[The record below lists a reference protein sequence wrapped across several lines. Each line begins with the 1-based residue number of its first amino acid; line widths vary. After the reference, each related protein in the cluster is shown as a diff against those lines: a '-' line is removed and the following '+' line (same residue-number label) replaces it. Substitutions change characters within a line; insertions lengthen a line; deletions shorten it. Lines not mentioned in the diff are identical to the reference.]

1 MFYFTLKLNNLTL
14 SKYTVTVAL
23 LVTTDLI
30 SGRDS

>member
-14 SKYTVTVAL
+14 SEYIVAAAL

-30 SGRDS
+30 SKRDS